1 VVEQAISDGERE
13 RLRQMLSTGCPMPPA
28 AAQRRSGAAA
38 QRHEAQTAGY
48 RADRPM

>member
-28 AAQRRSGAAA
+28 AAQR
-38 QRHEAQTAGY
+38 HEAQTAGY